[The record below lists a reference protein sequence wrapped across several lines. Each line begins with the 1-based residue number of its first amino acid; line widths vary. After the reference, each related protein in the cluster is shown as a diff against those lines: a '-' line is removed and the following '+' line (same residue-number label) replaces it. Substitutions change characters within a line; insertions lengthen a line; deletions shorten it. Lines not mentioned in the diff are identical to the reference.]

1 MSAFMFPK
9 DSGISQQ
16 TRGTHPS
23 DGPSG
28 LKPVGNGES
37 ESDAMD
43 EGVLRG
49 FPQMEMRCR

>member
-1 MSAFMFPK
+1 MSAFMFARGP
-9 DSGISQQ
+9 GISQQ
-16 TRGTHPS
+16 TRGAHPS

-37 ESDAMD
+37 EPDAMD

-49 FPQMEMRCR
+49 LP